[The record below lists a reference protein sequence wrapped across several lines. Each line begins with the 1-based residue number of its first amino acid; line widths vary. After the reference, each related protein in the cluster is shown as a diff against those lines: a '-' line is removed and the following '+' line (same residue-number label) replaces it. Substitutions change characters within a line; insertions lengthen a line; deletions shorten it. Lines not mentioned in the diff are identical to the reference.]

1 MKKQIIAL
9 MLALLTLTAAFYAC
23 AEGAGSSIEGSIA
36 DGAYTMTFPPVIG
49 AWEASVSEEGALTIA
64 SETLD
69 ESGHYTVTVAAA
81 VENGAGTLTVARR
94 VGPVRIE
101 AHTADLTVENGA
113 VTELTGGSHTV
124 ASPEDDLA
132 EVLVGEWNTDPE
144 NNLLVMTIARGAEGG
159 FDVEIVSAVS
169 HGALLWKMTV
179 YEDCVDD
186 ALVYVGGTLY
196 NAPITDTET
205 TDVGEPI
212 REGLSG
218 SFKLG
223 VREDGTP
230 FLTWDGGDATAEEFL
245 GKELIRM

>member
-81 VENGAGTLTVARR
+81 VENGSGTLTVARR

-113 VTELTGGSHTV
+113 VTYRALTSNPTISAQSWGSMLTGVVPECHRLTNSLIAERPYPADSQFPTV
-124 ASPEDDLA
+124 FR
-132 EVLVGEWNTDPE
+132 V
-144 NNLLVMTIARGAEGG
+144 IRGAMPDAKIGSTRKRRPG
-159 FDVEIVSAVS
+159 TASSAGKS
-169 HGALLWKMTV
+169 ANMWRAKSRLSSS
-179 YEDCVDD
+179 CSS
-186 ALVYVGGTLY
+186 
-196 NAPITDTET
+196 T
-205 TDVGEPI
+205 TWTRPVTA
-212 REGLSG
+212 S
-218 SFKLG
+218 
-223 VREDGTP
+223 
-230 FLTWDGGDATAEEFL
+230 ATARKATSP
-245 GKELIRM
+245 GSPSRTV